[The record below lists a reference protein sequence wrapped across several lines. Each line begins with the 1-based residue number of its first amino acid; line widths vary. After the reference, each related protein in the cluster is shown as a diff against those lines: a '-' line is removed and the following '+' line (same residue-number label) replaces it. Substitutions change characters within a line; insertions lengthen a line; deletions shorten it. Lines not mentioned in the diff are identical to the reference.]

1 VYSNEVHIFSKCV
14 LCCFAT
20 SLSFMFIYC
29 GYKFTVAKIIALLHS
44 QELFFLSVVGLN
56 EIYTLSNAPTIL

>member
-1 VYSNEVHIFSKCV
+1 
-14 LCCFAT
+14 
-20 SLSFMFIYC
+20 MFIYC

-56 EIYTLSNAPTIL
+56 EIYTLSNAPTILWAIFEKN